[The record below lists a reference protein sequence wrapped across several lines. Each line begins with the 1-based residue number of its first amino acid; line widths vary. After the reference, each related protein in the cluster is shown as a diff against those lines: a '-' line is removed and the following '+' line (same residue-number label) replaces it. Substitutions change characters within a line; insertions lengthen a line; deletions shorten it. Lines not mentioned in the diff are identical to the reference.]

1 MDKHPLTATE
11 IASLLSPHYVGT
23 HWDILIS
30 YAYLLDVLVLGGGF
44 VLLMVLWWGMRDTGK
59 DIR

>member
-11 IASLLSPHYVGT
+11 IAGLLSPHYAGGWWAT
-23 HWDILIS
+23 LTSWS
-30 YAYLLDVLVLGGGF
+30 YLLNVLVLGGGF
-44 VLLMVLWWGMRDTGK
+44 VLLMVLWWGMRGEGE